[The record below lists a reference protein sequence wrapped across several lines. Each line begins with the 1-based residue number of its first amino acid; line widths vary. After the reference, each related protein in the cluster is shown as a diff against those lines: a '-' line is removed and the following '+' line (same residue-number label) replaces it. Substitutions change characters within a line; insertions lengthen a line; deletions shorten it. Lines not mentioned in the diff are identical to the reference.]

1 MGLDINLLRFIL
13 NSSSLKCMLTLFDI
27 YVCSHVDNI
36 LTHQLMI
43 VTDNEFLIALIKI
56 IFFILCNYLNYFLYN
71 DFNF

>member
-1 MGLDINLLRFIL
+1 
-13 NSSSLKCMLTLFDI
+13 MLTLFDI

-43 VTDNEFLIALIKI
+43 VTDNEFLIALTKI
-56 IFFILCNYLNYFLYN
+56 IFFVLCNYLNYFLYN

>member
-13 NSSSLKCMLTLFDI
+13 NSSSLKCMLFDI

-43 VTDNEFLIALIKI
+43 VTDNEFLIALTKI
-56 IFFILCNYLNYFLYN
+56 IFFVLCNYLNYFLYN